1 MKAGHSK
8 ANGVLIFHANH
19 AVFPTFFTCFI
30 SICLNNS
37 RQINLN
43 CDVKK
48 EKGALQ
54 KLQYENSM
62 KKLTVFQKII
72 PKFWVFYLQKITKQT
87 FLSWIFLIFFFR
99 KTNKSKRVFLIFLTL
114 FWHCHKKHSTPFPT

>member
-54 KLQYENSM
+54 KLQFENSM

-72 PKFWVFYLQKITKQT
+72 PKCLVFYLQKNHKTNFFIMN
-87 FLSWIFLIFFFR
+87 FPYFFR